1 MMRSTKDGRS
11 VHSAADLGVDS
22 LEFITLAR
30 AAQAAPGRPSANAL
44 WRWCR
49 RGVLARSGERV
60 RLQHIRQGGRV
71 FTRIDWLEEFG
82 KRLAEAD
89 VAHFDARSESPI
101 PPRDPAYGPPSGRG
115 GRRRPGR
122 IVENDSEIAKIERE
136 LEEEG
141 L

>member
-1 MMRSTKDGRS
+1 
-11 VHSAADLGVDS
+11 VALGPTGGIA
-22 LEFITLAR
+22 EFITLAR

-60 RLQHIRQGGRV
+60 RLRHIRQGGRV

-82 KRLAEAD
+82 TALAAAD
-89 VAHFDARSESPI
+89 TAHFDARAEASL
-101 PPRDPAYGPPSGRG
+101 PPRDATYGPPSGRG
-115 GRRRPGR
+115 GSRKRARAVSTDCR
-122 IVENDSEIAKIERE
+122 NAEIERE
-136 LEEEG
+136 LDAEG

>member
-1 MMRSTKDGRS
+1 MIMRTATEGTSSNTGGHTTNDIDRY
-11 VHSAADLGVDS
+11 
-22 LEFITLAR
+22 ITLAK
-30 AAQAAPGRPSANAL
+30 AAQAAPGRPSANAV

-60 RLQHIRQGGRV
+60 RLRHIRQGGRV

-82 KRLAEAD
+82 TALAAAD
-89 VAHFDARSESPI
+89 TAHFDARAGTPL

-115 GRRRPGR
+115 SRR
-122 IVENDSEIAKIERE
+122 AKPVVTKANRNAEIERE
-136 LEEEG
+136 LDEEG